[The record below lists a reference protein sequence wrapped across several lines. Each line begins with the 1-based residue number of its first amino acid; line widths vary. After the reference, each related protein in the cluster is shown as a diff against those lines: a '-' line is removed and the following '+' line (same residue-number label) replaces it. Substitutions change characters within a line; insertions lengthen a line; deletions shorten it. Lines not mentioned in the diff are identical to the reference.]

1 MNQRII
7 PLELFVYIHEI
18 LQFTYLAETASELSN
33 TLVLKGLNYGIEPEE
48 TKVFLLLLLFL
59 CTFFNRKIVTKKLE
73 KLQKRNRF
81 H

>member
-48 TKVFLLLLLFL
+48 TKVFLLLLLFYVL
-59 CTFFNRKIVTKKLE
+59 FLIVK
-73 KLQKRNRF
+73 
-81 H
+81 